1 MTSARVSTTTTTLI
15 DNRALTIQTFK
26 LEPGMSLESLGE
38 VTAAR
43 APASAPG
50 LTKIK
55 LEPGLLQTLPPEAT
69 PLKVEIQDNYLDS
82 GTIRNIFFQCKTY
95 YFYYFKILRGP

>member
-1 MTSARVSTTTTTLI
+1 MTSSRVSTTTTTLI

-43 APASAPG
+43 SPASATG

-82 GTIRNIFFQCKTY
+82 GIIRNFFFNAKHIT
-95 YFYYFKILRGP
+95 YYFKILRGP

>member
-1 MTSARVSTTTTTLI
+1 
-15 DNRALTIQTFK
+15 
-26 LEPGMSLESLGE
+26 MSLESLGE

-43 APASAPG
+43 SPASATG

-82 GTIRNIFFQCKTY
+82 GSIRNIFFNAKHIT
-95 YFYYFKILRGP
+95 FTILRY